1 MKSFPPRLQK
11 LVLAAGL
18 SAAFATPALATP
30 AGPGFK
36 IADRNGDGLISQKE
50 FADQGGYKQAFQKGD
65 ANLDYHLD
73 NNEFITARAHNVRL
87 KTGQYADD
95 AWITD
100 QVKIQLLKDKSV
112 EGVEV
117 NVETHQGRVQLSG
130 WVNDATQITLAE
142 LVAVSVEG
150 VKDIRSDLQVRY

>member
-1 MKSFPPRLQK
+1 MKLFNHRLPG
-11 LVLAAGL
+11 LILAGALG
-18 SAAFATPALATP
+18 AAFTIPALATP
-30 AGPGFK
+30 AGPSFK
-36 IADRNGDGLISQKE
+36 TADHNGDGLISQKE
-50 FADQGGYKQAFQKGD
+50 FANQGGYKQAFQKGD

-73 NNEFITARAHNVRL
+73 KNEFIAARAHNDRL

-100 QVKIQLLKDKSV
+100 QVKIQLLKDRSV

-117 NVETHQGRVQLSG
+117 NVETHQGTVQLSG

-150 VKDIRSDLQVRY
+150 VKEIRNDLQVRY